1 MTPWP
6 EWMRVDTA
14 AAYCGLSAKH
24 LYNLSSA
31 QAITTYHPG
40 ACLLFKKTDLDAYI
54 EKTKKE
60 AIA

>member
-14 AAYCGLSAKH
+14 AAYTGLSAKH

-40 ACLLFKKTDLDAYI
+40 AALLFKKADLDAYI
-54 EKTKKE
+54 EKNKKE